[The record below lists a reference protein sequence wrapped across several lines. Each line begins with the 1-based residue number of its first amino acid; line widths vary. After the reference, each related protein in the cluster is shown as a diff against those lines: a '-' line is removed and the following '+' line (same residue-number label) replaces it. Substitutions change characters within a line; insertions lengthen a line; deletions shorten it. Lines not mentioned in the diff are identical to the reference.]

1 MKVRFLL
8 LGIALLTLGCS
19 GNTQNAN
26 SNGRQVDDAIVDVTL
41 DSLILND
48 RNYESKVVRVS
59 GIVEHVCVHT
69 GKRLTLMGNSP
80 DMKLR
85 VTASETVPE
94 FDISIKG
101 SKVLVTGIFK
111 RVEKSNEICEA
122 ESAHH
127 PGELFFIAC
136 QNIKVR

>member
-1 MKVRFLL
+1 MKTKSLL
-8 LGIALLTLGCS
+8 IGMALLIFGCS
-19 GNTQNAN
+19 GNTKNAN
-26 SNGRQVDDAIVDVTL
+26 SDGRQADLAIFEVSL
-41 DSLILND
+41 DSLILD
-48 RNYESKVVRVS
+48 AKNYEDKMVRVS

-85 VTASETVPE
+85 VSASETFPE

-101 SKVLVTGIFK
+101 SKVLVTGVFK
-111 RVEKSNEICEA
+111 RVERTNEICEV

-127 PGELFFIAC
+127 PGELYCIAC

>member
-1 MKVRFLL
+1 MKARFLL
-8 LGIALLTLGCS
+8 LGIALLTFGCS

-41 DSLILND
+41 DSLILNA

-122 ESAHH
+122 ETAHH
-127 PGELFFIAC
+127 PGELYFIAC

>member
-41 DSLILND
+41 DSLILNA

-122 ESAHH
+122 ETAHH
-127 PGELFFIAC
+127 PGELYFIAC

>member
-41 DSLILND
+41 DSLILNA

>member
-8 LGIALLTLGCS
+8 LGIALLTVGCS

-41 DSLILND
+41 DSLALNA
-48 RNYESKVVRVS
+48 RNYESRVVRVS

-122 ESAHH
+122 ETAHH
-127 PGELFFIAC
+127 PGEQYFIAC

>member
-1 MKVRFLL
+1 M
-8 LGIALLTLGCS
+8 
-19 GNTQNAN
+19 
-26 SNGRQVDDAIVDVTL
+26 
-41 DSLILND
+41 
-48 RNYESKVVRVS
+48 S

-69 GKRLTLMGNSP
+69 GKRLTLMANSP

-101 SKVLVTGIFK
+101 SKAFVTGIFK

-122 ESAHH
+122 EAAHH
-127 PGELFFIAC
+127 LGELYFIAY